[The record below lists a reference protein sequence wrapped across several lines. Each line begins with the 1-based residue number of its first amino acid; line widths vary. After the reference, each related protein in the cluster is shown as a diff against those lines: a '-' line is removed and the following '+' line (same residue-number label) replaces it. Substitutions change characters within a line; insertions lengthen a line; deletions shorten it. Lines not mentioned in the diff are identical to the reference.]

1 MNIYSIKTALADA
14 LCVKE
19 DSTIIQELFT
29 RFVTPYELLD
39 ANELE
44 LTCIK
49 GVGPAKA
56 RQIVSTLKLAR
67 ALNTPRE
74 APYVIR
80 KPEDIFQLM
89 RFTIGHLMHE
99 EFWILPLNTK
109 NHVICKERI
118 SVGTLNSAIVHPRE
132 VYRSLIQ
139 RAAASYIAV
148 HSHPSGDCTASH
160 EDIQL
165 TKRLAEA
172 GELLGIELLDHVI
185 VSTDSYCSLKER
197 GLM

>member
-1 MNIYSIKTALADA
+1 MNMYSIKTALADA

-19 DSTIIQELFT
+19 SSPMIQELFT

-44 LTCIK
+44 LTSIK
-49 GVGPAKA
+49 GVGPVKA

-74 APYVIR
+74 HPCVIK
-80 KPEDIFQLM
+80 KPEDVFELM
-89 RFTIGHLMHE
+89 RFEVGHRMVE
-99 EFWILPLNTK
+99 EFWIIPLNTK
-109 NHVICKERI
+109 NHVINKERVSI
-118 SVGTLNSAIVHPRE
+118 GTINSAIVGIRE

-139 RAAASYIAV
+139 RNAFAWIAI
-148 HSHPSGDCTASH
+148 HNHPSGICDPSP

-165 TKRLAEA
+165 TNRLAEA
-172 GELLGIELLDHVI
+172 GELLGIQLLDHVI
-185 VSTDSYCSLKER
+185 VSTDSYCSIKER
-197 GLM
+197 GLF

>member
-19 DSTIIQELFT
+19 DSTVIQELFT

-44 LTCIK
+44 LTRIK

-74 APYVIR
+74 TPAVIR
-80 KPEDIFQLM
+80 SPKDVFDIM
-89 RFTIGHLMHE
+89 RFEVGHLMHE

-118 SVGTLNSAIVHPRE
+118 SVGTLNSAIVHCRE

-148 HSHPSGDCTASH
+148 HNHPSQITDGSP

-172 GELLGIELLDHVI
+172 GELLGIQLLDHVI
-185 VSTDSYCSLKER
+185 VSTDSYCSLKEQ
-197 GLM
+197 GFM